1 MARSVDEAFGRAV
14 AALQA
19 GRPGE
24 AERAFRK
31 TLELSPRH
39 PAALNL
45 YTVLLMRLGRWADA
59 EPYARRAAR
68 ETPGSDVT
76 LYNFGLVLK
85 QVGKPAEA
93 LEQLG
98 RALAV
103 NPGVADTRITRA
115 GVLRDLG
122 RLNEALAEIDAAL
135 ALESARTDALVARG
149 GMLGQLGRFPEALA
163 AYEQAAAAKPDAP
176 EPWLGCGKTLGE
188 LKRHDE
194 ALAAFD
200 RALSL
205 RPDLP
210 EALQGRGTT
219 LAALGRFAEALA
231 AFDQALARTPD
242 LAEAWVG
249 IGDVFSEQ
257 RFYER
262 AVAAYDG
269 ALARD
274 PGLARAWL
282 HRARALLALGRFAE
296 AREAWGRAAVPAATV
311 ETWVVGA
318 DIASA
323 SRDFAGA
330 LAAFDAALAIDPD
343 LELVPGARLQTR
355 LQLCDWTNLDA
366 EVARLLAA
374 VRDGRRVAQPFN
386 ILVLSAS
393 PADQRRCAEI
403 YANDMTATGSPPRRR
418 EPQWRDSQHRDRI
431 RIAYASADL
440 RDHPTAYLTA
450 GLFEHH
456 DRSRFEVIAIV
467 WGERGGSDIARR
479 IDAAVDRIVDIGRHG
494 DAEAAALIA
503 ALDIDILVDLMGFT
517 EGHRF
522 PVLARRPAAIQVT
535 YLGFPG
541 TLGSDCIDYLVA
553 DPVVIPD
560 AQRHHY
566 AEHVVR
572 LPYCYQVNDNRR
584 AIAAQT
590 PSRSDCGLPDDA
602 FVFCCFNSSFKIQPA
617 VFDVWM
623 RLLAA
628 VEGSVLWLLD
638 DDPVARDNLQREA
651 QARGVDADRL
661 VFAPR
666 CPLPAHLARHRL
678 ADLFVDTQ
686 PYNAHT
692 TASDALWSGLPVVTC
707 EGTTFA
713 GRVCASLLRAVG
725 LPELVAA
732 SFVEYEATALA
743 LAADRGRLAALRA
756 RLGETRETA
765 PLFDTARFARHI
777 EAAYREMWRRR
788 QDGEPPAGFDV
799 PA

>member
-1 MARSVDEAFGRAV
+1 M
-14 AALQA
+14 
-19 GRPGE
+19 
-24 AERAFRK
+24 
-31 TLELSPRH
+31 
-39 PAALNL
+39 
-45 YTVLLMRLGRWADA
+45 
-59 EPYARRAAR
+59 
-68 ETPGSDVT
+68 
-76 LYNFGLVLK
+76 
-85 QVGKPAEA
+85 GKPAEA

-149 GMLGQLGRFPEALA
+149 GLLGQLGRFPEALA
-163 AYEQAAAAKPDAP
+163 AYEQVAAAKPDAP

-219 LAALGRFAEALA
+219 LA
-231 AFDQALARTPD
+231 
-242 LAEAWVG
+242 
-249 IGDVFSEQ
+249 
-257 RFYER
+257 
-262 AVAAYDG
+262 
-269 ALARD
+269 
-274 PGLARAWL
+274 
-282 HRARALLALGRFAE
+282 ALGRFAE

-403 YANDMTATGSPPRRR
+403 YANDVTATVAPPRRR

-456 DRSRFEVIAIV
+456 DRSRFEVIAVV

-479 IDAAVDRIVDIGRHG
+479 IDAAMDRVVDIGGHG

-522 PVLARRPAAIQVT
+522 PVLARRPAPIQVT

-572 LPYCYQVNDNRR
+572 LPYCYQVNDDRR

-590 PSRSDCGLPDDA
+590 PSRSDYGLPDHA

-617 VFDVWM
+617 VFDVWI

-638 DDPVARDNLQREA
+638 DDPVARQ
-651 QARGVDADRL
+651 
-661 VFAPR
+661 
-666 CPLPAHLARHRL
+666 PATGGA
-678 ADLFVDTQ
+678 
-686 PYNAHT
+686 
-692 TASDALWSGLPVVTC
+692 G
-707 EGTTFA
+707 A
-713 GRVCASLLRAVG
+713 GRRSGPAGVRAAMS
-725 LPELVAA
+725 AA
-732 SFVEYEATALA
+732 RSS
-743 LAADRGRLAALRA
+743 GS
-756 RLGETRETA
+756 
-765 PLFDTARFARHI
+765 
-777 EAAYREMWRRR
+777 
-788 QDGEPPAGFDV
+788 PPAGRSVRRHNALQRAHDGERRAMERPAGGDLRRHHLRGSGVCEPAAGGRPARARRRVARRLRGDRAGAGRRSRSSGGAAGEARRNAGDGAAVRHHAVHPAHRGGLSGDV
-799 PA
+799 AAPSGWRAPRGVRRSGLTALLPISRRP

>member
-122 RLNEALAEIDAAL
+122 RLDEALAEIDAAL

-149 GMLGQLGRFPEALA
+149 GMLGQLGRFP
-163 AYEQAAAAKPDAP
+163 
-176 EPWLGCGKTLGE
+176 
-188 LKRHDE
+188 
-194 ALAAFD
+194 
-200 RALSL
+200 
-205 RPDLP
+205 
-210 EALQGRGTT
+210 
-219 LAALGRFAEALA
+219 EALA

-330 LAAFDAALAIDPD
+330 LAAFDAALALDPD

-403 YANDMTATGSPPRRR
+403 YANDVTATVAPPWRR

-479 IDAAVDRIVDIGRHG
+479 IDAAVDRVVDIGRHG
-494 DAEAAALIA
+494 DAEAAALIG

-522 PVLARRPAAIQVT
+522 PVLARRPAPIQVT

-541 TLGSDCIDYLVA
+541 TLGSTCIDYLVA

-572 LPYCYQVNDNRR
+572 LPHCYQVNDDRR

-590 PSRSDCGLPDDA
+590 PSRSDCGLPDHA

-617 VFDVWM
+617 VFDVWI

-638 DDPVARDNLQREA
+638 DDPVARDNLRREA

-666 CPLPAHLARHRL
+666 CALPDHLARHRL

-732 SFVEYEATALA
+732 SLVEYEATALA

-765 PLFDTARFARHI
+765 PLFDTARFTRHI